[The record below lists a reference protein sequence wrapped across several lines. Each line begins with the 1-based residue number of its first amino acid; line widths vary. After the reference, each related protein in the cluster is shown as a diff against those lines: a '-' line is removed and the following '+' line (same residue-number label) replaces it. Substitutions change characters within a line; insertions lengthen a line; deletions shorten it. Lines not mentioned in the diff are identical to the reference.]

1 MRRLSAVTPRWYT
14 PRGGTHVPDAH
25 GQDNELMQ
33 YSFLKVFA
41 DDRTIDA
48 DELRFLERLA
58 TRDDVVDQA
67 EKDVLRAIFDRV
79 TPDTVT
85 PGVWLEME
93 TFRQRYDF

>member
-1 MRRLSAVTPRWYT
+1 MPEGR
-14 PRGGTHVPDAH
+14 

-41 DDRTIDA
+41 NDRTIDG

-58 TRDDVVDQA
+58 TRDDVVDDA
-67 EKDVLRAIFDRV
+67 EKDILRAIFHRV
-79 TPDTVT
+79 TPETVA

-93 TFRQRYDF
+93 TFRQRYGF